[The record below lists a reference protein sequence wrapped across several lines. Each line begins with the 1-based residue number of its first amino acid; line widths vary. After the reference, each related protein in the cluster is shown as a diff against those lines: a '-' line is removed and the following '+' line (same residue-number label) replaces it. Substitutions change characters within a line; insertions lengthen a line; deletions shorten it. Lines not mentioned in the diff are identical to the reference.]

1 MFSEFLVKIPYLIY
15 FIPLLGSVFI
25 HFISGRRFLTNC
37 TYSILLALFLLSLK
51 LIFHIENY
59 DGTLIVNSSTRYNV
73 MGTEFRVSL
82 YNMFVLITILFVNFI
97 GFINYIHEI
106 ILNKQSNIPYIKHF
120 FSIYL
125 MYIFAIIGIVLTSN
139 IFHLFIF
146 LEIYSFCMYLMIT
159 NYKKEDLTILSY
171 KYFSNNI
178 FGSILNM
185 LTIFYIV
192 LYFNTSDMF
201 TIKQQLMTISIRDN
215 LGIFLMFLLFICSI
229 VMRFFNTNTSKHHNT
244 NNVGVNFLSISN
256 IFVNTLIGVYLIN
269 TIANFIFTNQTMFN
283 ILFIRGLVIIIT
295 SIVIIYNSYLLINK
309 DNTSNMFNIFIR
321 MDLINF
327 GFLLLTS
334 FLSIDNKMSLM
345 FLVDFVSINMLLYFF
360 SAYLSAK
367 YKTNDIR
374 ILNNDLKLKCFFVFI
389 IVLKVF
395 LPIGTCL
402 YTNYLFLIYLIK
414 NAYFI
419 VLAPFLLS
427 KVAIGILLFKVITNK
442 DRFDLSDE
450 IMVNKKCVGNLLLS
464 VGLIAVYVV
473 FFGIFAGMVG

>member
-1 MFSEFLVKIPYLIY
+1 MFSEFLIKIPYLLY

-25 HFISGRRFLTNC
+25 NFISGRRFLTNC
-37 TYSILLALFLLSLK
+37 TYSVLLILFLLSLK
-51 LIFHIENY
+51 LIFHINNY
-59 DGTLIVNSSTRYNV
+59 DEMLIVNSSTQYNV
-73 MGTEFRVSL
+73 IGTEFRISL
-82 YNMFVLITILFVNFI
+82 YNIFILLTILFVNFI

-106 ILNKQSNIPYIKHF
+106 ILNKQSNVSYIKHF

-125 MYIFAIIGIVLTSN
+125 MYIFAMVGIVLTSN

-192 LYFNTSDMF
+192 LYFNTSNMF
-201 TIKQQLMTISIRDN
+201 AIKQQLMTISINDN
-215 LGIFLMFLLFICSI
+215 IGIFLMFLLFICSI
-229 VMRFFNTNTSKHHNT
+229 IMRFFNTNTSKHHNT

-256 IFVNTLIGVYLIN
+256 IFVNTLIGVYLIDM
-269 TIANFIFTNQTMFN
+269 IAHFIFSNHAMLSVF
-283 ILFIRGLVIIIT
+283 FIRWLVILIT

-309 DNTSNMFNIFIR
+309 NNINNVFNIFIR

-334 FLSIDNKMSLM
+334 FLNIGNKMSLM
-345 FLVDFVSINMLLYFF
+345 FVVDFVSINMLLYFF

-367 YKTNDIR
+367 YKTNDIQ

-389 IVLKVF
+389 VVFKVF
-395 LPIGTCL
+395 LPLGTCL
-402 YTNYLFLIYLIK
+402 YTNYLFLHYLIK
-414 NAYFI
+414 SGYF
-419 VLAPFLLS
+419 VLLAPFLLN
-427 KVAIGILLFKVITNK
+427 KVAVGILLFKTITNK
-442 DRFDLSDE
+442 SRIELEDN
-450 IMVNKKCVGNLLLS
+450 IVINKKSVNNLLLS
-464 VGLIAVYVV
+464 VILIMIFVLFFNVFMGLIE
-473 FFGIFAGMVG
+473 